1 MAFYRYTG
9 KRQVY
14 EVSRRDATSFPLPS
28 MQWMDVNEPDI
39 IRFLES
45 MIANGSPRFE
55 KQSEQPEVV
64 TEVKRRRS
72 TKKKPEEIQLEAVP
86 EVEAVAEPVAV
97 SVVEPVDVPASV
109 EEKVEAEVK
118 PEPAKVEDDDPLGG
132 I

>member
-1 MAFYRYTG
+1 MTAFYRYTG
-9 KRQVY
+9 RRPVY
-14 EVSRRDATSFPLPS
+14 EIERRDATVFPMPS
-28 MQWMDVNEPDI
+28 GQWMEVSEPDVL
-39 IRFLES
+39 RFLES
-45 MIANGSPRFE
+45 MIVNGSPRFE

-97 SVVEPVDVPASV
+97 PVPAPAPEV
-109 EEKVEAEVK
+109 KVEAEVK